1 MADNIRL
8 EQAKALGFDSIE
20 QMEDHQIWL
29 DTQKANKERLIAAV
43 SKADLAGSNVIDIR

>member
-20 QMEDHQIWL
+20 SMEDHQLWL
-29 DTQKANKERLIAAV
+29 DSQKANKQEWIAAV
-43 SKADLAGSNVIDIR
+43 INAEQAGSNVIDVR

>member
-20 QMEDHQIWL
+20 SMEDHQLWL
-29 DTQKANKERLIAAV
+29 DSQKANKQEWIAAV
-43 SKADLAGSNVIDIR
+43 SKAEQAGSNVIDIR